1 MKPVSLA
8 ATVLLATVSLAHLL
22 RILFGVR
29 VTVMDEV
36 IPMWVSWVA
45 FLVAGGVALM
55 LWRSARRTACRCGA
69 ATGGTHGSS
78 GTVPPR

>member
-1 MKPVSLA
+1 MKPATLA

-29 VTVMDEV
+29 VTVLDEV

-55 LWRSARRTACRCGA
+55 LWRSARRTD
-69 ATGGTHGSS
+69 
-78 GTVPPR
+78 